1 MAGTQQSQEDLQKQN
16 QINQEMQQQ
25 YRKMCML
32 QQAIGVIRSLDK
44 KSVLDTL
51 SKQVGPNIYCPN
63 MMISQ
68 QLTQKIVTLLNDTPE
83 LDEHAVKIQQIL
95 LNAIS
100 LTSAIRTNLMYS
112 QGMSGMGG
120 MGMQQFGMNPMMGM
134 GMNPMG
140 GMPGMMGGFGM
151 GMGMPGMMGGFGMSQ
166 FGFNQFQQQPQ
177 NTQTAEG
184 VDEAT
189 RKIQIAKEYVKTQA
203 FQADPLIFLSM
214 LSNQLGLNIDFSTD
228 PQFEELIVQ
237 ALSCAIQQMC
247 MTNPMIFQSVYY
259 VIQQMYMTD
268 YYTKLNNGKGGN
280 QQPNQFN
287 PMMMG
292 IGMNPMMG
300 GFGMGM
306 GMPGMM
312 GGMMTGMDQNAMMG
326 MGMNPMMGMG
336 MPNMMGPMM
345 GGMNMMPGMTGT
357 MGMPG
362 MNNGSVGGT
371 GGCIW

>member
-16 QINQEMQQQ
+16 QINQEIQQQ
-25 YRKMCML
+25 YRKICML
-32 QQAIGVIRSLDK
+32 QQAVGVIRSLDK

-63 MMISQ
+63 MMVSQ
-68 QLTQKIVTLLNDTPE
+68 QLTLKIITLLNDAPE
-83 LDEHAVKIQQIL
+83 IDEHAVKIQQIL

-112 QGMSGMGG
+112 QGMSGMG
-120 MGMQQFGMNPMMGM
+120 
-134 GMNPMG
+134 
-140 GMPGMMGGFGM
+140 
-151 GMGMPGMMGGFGMSQ
+151 MGMPGMMGGMMTGMDQNAMMGGMMNPMMMGMGMPNMMGMGMPGMWMGGFGM
-166 FGFNQFQQQPQ
+166 NQFQQPQ
-177 NTQTAEG
+177 NTQTADG

-280 QQPNQFN
+280 QQTNQFN

-292 IGMNPMMG
+292 MGMNPM
-300 GFGMGM
+300 
-306 GMPGMM
+306 MM

-326 MGMNPMMGMG
+326 GMMNPMMMGMG

-362 MNNGSVGGT
+362 MNNGSVGST